1 MNQIRSEERAAY
13 GADPSDPSRIVD
25 ENILRQA
32 MEILERRLY
41 REHTDPFQSPEVVG
55 QYLQLKLAQL
65 EHEEFHVLWLDTKHV
80 PLAMECLAIGSIDG
94 ASVYP
99 REVVKA
105 GLRQNAAA
113 AIVAHNHPSGNP
125 EPSDADRLITR
136 RLKEA
141 LALVEIRLL
150 DHFIVGGVKK
160 PTSLA
165 SRGWI

>member
-13 GADPSDPSRIVD
+13 SADSSNIADD
-25 ENILRQA
+25 NILRQA

-41 REHTDPFQSPEVVG
+41 REHTDPIQDPETVG
-55 QYLQLKLAQL
+55 RYLQLKLAQL
-65 EHEEFHVLWLDTKHV
+65 EHEEFHVLWLDTQHV
-80 PLAMECLAIGSIDG
+80 PLALDRLSIGSIDG
-94 ASVYP
+94 APVSP

-113 AIVAHNHPSGNP
+113 AILAHNHPSGNP

-136 RLKEA
+136 RLKET

-150 DHFIVGGVKK
+150 DHIIVGGVRK
-160 PTSLA
+160 PISLA

>member
-1 MNQIRSEERAAY
+1 MNQIRSEDPATY
-13 GADPSDPSRIVD
+13 SADLSKIMED
-25 ENILRQA
+25 NILHQA

-41 REHTDPFQSPEVVG
+41 REHTDPFHSPEIVS

-65 EHEEFHVLWLDTKHV
+65 EHEEFHVLWLDTRHV
-80 PLAMECLAIGSIDG
+80 PLAMDRLSIGSIDG

-113 AIVAHNHPSGNP
+113 AILAHNHPSGNP
-125 EPSDADRLITR
+125 EPSEADKCLTR

-150 DHFIVGGVKK
+150 DHFIVGGVRE
-160 PTSLA
+160 PISLA
-165 SRGWI
+165 SRGLV